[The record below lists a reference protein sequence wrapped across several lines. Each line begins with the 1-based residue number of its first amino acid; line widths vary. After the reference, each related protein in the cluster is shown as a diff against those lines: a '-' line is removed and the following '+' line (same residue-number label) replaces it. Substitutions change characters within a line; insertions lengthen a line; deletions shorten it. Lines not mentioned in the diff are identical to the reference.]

1 VLDFILL
8 DRFPGRTLEELDQM
22 DIGRYFRAQEAKALL
37 PLERKRRA
45 WLGGV
50 LKSEDLSSE
59 EWAAIA
65 EHDAMVSD
73 G

>member
-1 VLDFILL
+1 
-8 DRFPGRTLEELDQM
+8 M
-22 DIGRYFRAQEAKALL
+22 DLGRYFRAQEAKALL

-50 LKSEDLSSE
+50 FKMEDITPE
-59 EWAAIA
+59 EWAAIR
-65 EHDAMVSD
+65 EHDQLVSD

>member
-1 VLDFILL
+1 
-8 DRFPGRTLEELDQM
+8 M
-22 DIGRYFRAQEAKALL
+22 DLGRYFRAQEAKALL

-50 LKSEDLSSE
+50 FKMEDITPE

-65 EHDAMVSD
+65 EHDRLVSD